1 MSIVDPIACGFA
13 KVIVSSVITETHSLV
28 KNEDEPH
35 TKYLNHIYVRQHDK
49 TTRILGEI
57 FFHVEYKSK
66 FIQKIT
72 GKKNLVA
79 TLFDLNKRRSKTK
92 NKLLATYRMT
102 EITIQCLTAKGV
114 SRAKT

>member
-13 KVIVSSVITETHSLV
+13 KVIVYSVITETHSLV

-35 TKYLNHIYVRQHDK
+35 NKYLNHIYVRQHGK

-57 FFHVEYKSK
+57 FFRVEYKSK

-79 TLFDLNKRRSKTK
+79 ALSDSNKRSLKPKT
-92 NKLLATYRMT
+92 NP
-102 EITIQCLTAKGV
+102 
-114 SRAKT
+114 